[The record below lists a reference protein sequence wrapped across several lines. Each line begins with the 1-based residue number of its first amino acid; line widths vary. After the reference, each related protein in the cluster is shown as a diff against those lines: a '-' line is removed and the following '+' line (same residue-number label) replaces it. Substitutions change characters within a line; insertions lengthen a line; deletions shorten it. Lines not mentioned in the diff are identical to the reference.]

1 MSDHTDAPG
10 RGFDRAEFETRLTRA
25 QAAMTRNEL
34 DALVVTTPHNVRYF
48 SGFATQFWES
58 PTRPWFL
65 IVPREGGLIAVI
77 PEIGAPGMALTW
89 VGDIRTWPAPQ
100 PEDDGISLMTSALEA
115 LPRRFGRI
123 GWEMGRE
130 QVIRMPIK
138 DFDRLRDKVSG
149 IEFADGS
156 PTIWSLRMVKSPAEI
171 GHIRHICGIAS
182 DAFEALPAKLGIGD
196 TEIEAGRQL
205 RLEVI
210 ARGADSVPF
219 MAPISGP
226 GGYDQI
232 IVGPRERQLTRG
244 DVLFIDLGAL
254 YDGYS
259 CDFDRNYAVGAI
271 SDEVRR
277 AHEAVWDATEAGIA
291 AARPGAT
298 TTDLWRAMATVLED
312 AGSQGLNVGRMG
324 HGLGMQ
330 LTEPPSNT
338 SDDGTELVPGMVM
351 TIEPGMEFA
360 AGKMLVHEENVA
372 ITEDGCELL
381 TRRAPRE
388 MWTIGG

>member
-1 MSDHTDAPG
+1 MSEGTPPQ
-10 RGFDRAEFETRLTRA
+10 RGFTRGEFEHRLERA
-25 QAAMTRNEL
+25 QAAMARDEM
-34 DALVVTTPHNVRYF
+34 DALVVTAPPNVRYF

-65 IVPREGGLIAVI
+65 VIPREGCVIAVI

-89 VGDIRTWPAPQ
+89 VDDIRTWPAPV
-100 PEDDGISLMTSALEA
+100 PEDDGLSLLGGVLED

-130 QVIRMPIK
+130 HVIRMPIK
-138 DFDRLRDKVSG
+138 DFDTLRSQVSG
-149 IEFADGS
+149 LEFVDGS
-156 PTIWSLRMVKSPAEI
+156 PTIWSLRMVKSPAEVA
-171 GHIRHICGIAS
+171 HIRHICQIAS
-182 DAFEALPAKLGIGD
+182 GAFERLIDEVVIGD
-196 TEIEAGRQL
+196 TELDASRKIRIELMKG
-205 RLEVI
+205 
-210 ARGADSVPF
+210 GADLVPF
-219 MAPISGP
+219 AATISGP

-232 IVGPRERQLTRG
+232 IVGPTERVLGDG

-259 CDFDRNYAVGAI
+259 CDFDRNYAIGSIRDDVA
-271 SDEVRR
+271 R
-277 AHEAVWDATEAGIA
+277 AHEAVWQATEAGIA

-298 TTDLWRAMATVLED
+298 TTDLWRAMARVLED
-312 AGSQGLNVGRMG
+312 AGSRGLNVGRMG

-338 SDDGTELVPGMVM
+338 PDDGTELVPGMVM
-351 TIEPGMEFA
+351 TIEPGMEFTP
-360 AGKMLVHEENVA
+360 GRMLVHEENVV

-388 MWTIGG
+388 MWRIG

>member
-1 MSDHTDAPG
+1 MSEHTDAPG
-10 RGFDRAEFETRLTRA
+10 RGFDRAEFETRLARA
-25 QAAMTRNEL
+25 QAAMTRDDL

-65 IVPREGGLIAVI
+65 IVPREGDLIAVI

-100 PEDDGISLMTSALEA
+100 PDDDGISLMTSALEA

-130 QVIRMPIK
+130 QVIRMPIT
-138 DFDRLRDKVSG
+138 DFDRLRGAVSG
-149 IEFADGS
+149 FEFADGS

-171 GHIRHICGIAS
+171 GHIRHICAIAS
-182 DAFEALPAKLGIGD
+182 DAFEALPGKLGIGD

-219 MAPISGP
+219 MAPISGS

-232 IVGPRERQLTRG
+232 IVGPRERQLTQG
-244 DVLFIDLGAL
+244 DVLFIDMGAL

-298 TTDLWRAMATVLED
+298 TTDLWRAMAKVLED